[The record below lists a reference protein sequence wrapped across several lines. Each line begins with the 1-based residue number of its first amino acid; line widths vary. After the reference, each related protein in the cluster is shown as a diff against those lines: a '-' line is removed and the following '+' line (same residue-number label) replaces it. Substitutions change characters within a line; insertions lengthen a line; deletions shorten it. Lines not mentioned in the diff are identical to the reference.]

1 LNNPKKLTYI
11 FLFTFIFITLIFV
24 FWQEPVNYL
33 ERFIT
38 DNSLLSISIFI
49 FLMFISTVF
58 APLTV
63 LPFVPFVAV
72 LLGSFNTAIY
82 SMVGW
87 TLGSVVSF
95 LIARNLGKPVLF
107 KFVSKKDI
115 IKYHKYIPEDV
126 NFWWIVF
133 LRIIIPV
140 DVLSYVVGLLTNMS
154 LWKYTLATIIGVIPF
169 SFIFSY
175 GFDIVLLKNKTAVF
189 LAGLFLVVIL
199 PLIWYF
205 HRKRKI

>member
-1 LNNPKKLTYI
+1 M
-11 FLFTFIFITLIFV
+11 LIFV

-63 LPFVPFVAV
+63 LPFVPFVAI

-133 LRIIIPV
+133 LRMVIPV
-140 DVLSYVVGLLTNMS
+140 DILSYVVGLLTNMS
-154 LWKYTLATIIGVIPF
+154 LWKYTLATIIGITPF